1 MLYRKWGSLE
11 DEVVSFTS
19 SVDSDKEIIEEVKL
33 TMKAHVIELY
43 LNKIISKE
51 IAGKIISAINDFKE
65 IPSGYEDVHEA
76 LEDYIIKKVGEEGGW
91 IGLGRSRNDHVAT
104 ALRLKAREE
113 LLSILDEI
121 IKLREVLLN
130 KAEQSLDVIFP
141 AFTHLQP
148 AQPTTFGHYLSYIEE
163 ELYSAWEIIF
173 SNLKLVNRSPLGSGA
188 IAGSTVNINRER
200 EAEMLGF
207 DDIITNTISASS
219 SRIDLISS
227 VSGMVI
233 LSLILSRIAEDMV
246 IFSSMKLVK
255 LPDNQVSTSSLMP
268 QKRNPVTMEIMRAK
282 AGELIGF
289 FTSLSSIYKGLP
301 SGYDLDMQ
309 EMNKYYWYS
318 FDYVKNSLSVMKSLF
333 ENIEVLPS
341 ALDNSML
348 ATDEAESIS
357 LQGIPYRKAYFEVS
371 SKVMKGTFTP
381 SINFKESINLKK
393 TEGSPNPEILKND
406 IKKAKDRIEENKMR
420 LNEFKTKISNKI
432 SQLKAIENDLQEGL

>member
-1 MLYRKWGSLE
+1 MLYRKWGSSG
-11 DEVVSFTS
+11 DEVISFTS
-19 SVDSDKEIIEEVKL
+19 SVEFDNEIINEVKL

-43 LNKIISKE
+43 LDKIINKE
-51 IAGKIISAINDFKE
+51 TAGKIISAINEFKE
-65 IPSGYEDVHEA
+65 IPSGYEDIHEA

-104 ALRLKAREE
+104 ALRLKSREE
-113 LLSILDEI
+113 LLSILDQL
-121 IKLREVLLN
+121 IKLREVLLD
-130 KAEQSLDVIFP
+130 KADKFVDVIFP
-141 AFTHLQP
+141 SFTHLQP
-148 AQPTTFGHYLSYIEE
+148 AQPTTFGHYLAYIEE
-163 ELYSAWEIIF
+163 ELYSAWELLF
-173 SNLKLVNRSPLGSGA
+173 SNLKLINRSPLGSGA
-188 IAGSTVNINRER
+188 IVGSNVSINRER

-207 DDIITNTISASS
+207 DEIITNTISATS

-227 VSGMVI
+227 VGSIV
-233 LSLILSRIAEDMV
+233 SLLLVLSRIAEDMV

-289 FTSLSSIYKGLP
+289 FTSLSSMYKGLP

-318 FDYVKNSLSVMKSLF
+318 FDYAKSSISVLKSLF
-333 ENIEVLPS
+333 EGIEVLQAS
-341 ALDNSML
+341 LDYSML
-348 ATDEAESIS
+348 ATDEAESLS

-381 SINFKESINLKK
+381 SINFKESINSKK
-393 TEGSPNPEILKND
+393 TEGSPNPGILKND
-406 IKKAKDRIEENKMR
+406 IKKARDRIEENKSR
-420 LNEFKTKISNKI
+420 LNEFKTNVSNKI
-432 SQLKAIENDLQEGL
+432 SQLRAIENDLQEGL

>member
-1 MLYRKWGSLE
+1 MLYRKWGSSG
-11 DEVVSFTS
+11 DEVISFTS
-19 SVDSDKEIIEEVKL
+19 SVEFDREIIDEVKL

-43 LNKIISKE
+43 LDKIISKE

-65 IPSGYEDVHEA
+65 IPSGYEDIHEA
-76 LEDYIIKKVGEEGGW
+76 LEDYIIKKVGDEGGW

-104 ALRLKAREE
+104 ALRLKVRGE
-113 LLSILDEI
+113 LLSILDEL
-121 IKLREVLLN
+121 IKLREILLD
-130 KAEQSLDVIFP
+130 KAEKFVDVIFP
-141 AFTHLQP
+141 SFTHLQP
-148 AQPTTFGHYLSYIEE
+148 AQPTTFGHYLAYIEE
-163 ELYSAWEIIF
+163 ELYSAWEISF
-173 SNLKLVNRSPLGSGA
+173 SNLKLINRSPLGSGA
-188 IAGSTVNINRER
+188 IVGSNVNINRER

-207 DDIITNTISASS
+207 DDLITNTISATS

-227 VSGMVI
+227 ISSMVT
-233 LSLILSRIAEDMV
+233 LSLILSRIAEDMI

-289 FTSLSSIYKGLP
+289 FTALASMYKGLP

-318 FDYVKNSLSVMKSLF
+318 FEYSKESISVLSSLF
-333 ENIEVLPS
+333 EGIEVMQNN
-341 ALDNSML
+341 LDESML
-348 ATDEAESIS
+348 ATDEAENLS

-406 IKKAKDRIEENKMR
+406 IKKARNRIDENIGR
-420 LNEFKTKISNKI
+420 LNEFKLKISNKI